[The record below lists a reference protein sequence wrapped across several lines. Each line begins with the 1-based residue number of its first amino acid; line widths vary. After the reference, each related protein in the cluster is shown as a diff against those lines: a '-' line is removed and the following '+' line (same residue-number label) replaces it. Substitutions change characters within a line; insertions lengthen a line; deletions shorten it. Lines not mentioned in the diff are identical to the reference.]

1 MTAAPGQR
9 PDEPTDFRAAIAQW
23 RLALRTE
30 VKRCSSLPSSMF
42 DACDPAL
49 ETHLASTAES
59 MLMALL
65 ANPALAAD
73 DEHPAHP
80 GLLQPRHERIGS
92 AELATLPN
100 LVGRPVPANL
110 SLDAGLD
117 EEYLAILS
125 EIVCAD
131 AGPHV
136 ERAIDLLQEQFGEVA
151 EFAQRVP
158 HPPTPATD
166 RSPA

>member
-49 ETHLASTAES
+49 ETHLASTAEA

-65 ANPALAAD
+65 ASPSPAAD
-73 DEHPAHP
+73 GEPP
-80 GLLQPRHERIGS
+80 GRPSHLQPRHERIGS
-92 AELATLPN
+92 AELRRLPN
-100 LVGRPVPANL
+100 LVGKGVPTHA

-117 EEYLAILS
+117 EEFLAILS

-136 ERAIDLLQEQFGEVA
+136 ERAIDLLQQQFGEVA
-151 EFAQRVP
+151 EFAQSVRQRT
-158 HPPTPATD
+158 PPTPD
-166 RSPA
+166 RSTA

>member
-49 ETHLASTAES
+49 ETHLASTAEA

-65 ANPALAAD
+65 VSPSLTDASAS
-73 DEHPAHP
+73 P
-80 GLLQPRHERIGS
+80 GRSSQLQPRQERIAS
-92 AELATLPN
+92 DELRQLPN
-100 LVGRPVPANL
+100 LVAKGGPAEV

-117 EEYLAILS
+117 EEFLAILS
-125 EIVCAD
+125 ELVCTD

-136 ERAIDLLQEQFGEVA
+136 ERAIDLLQQQFGEVA
-151 EFAQRVP
+151 EFALAMRQRAP
-158 HPPTPATD
+158 ETPD

>member
-1 MTAAPGQR
+1 
-9 PDEPTDFRAAIAQW
+9 
-23 RLALRTE
+23 
-30 VKRCSSLPSSMF
+30 MF

-65 ANPALAAD
+65 ANPGLAGD
-73 DEHPAHP
+73 DEHPARP

-92 AELATLPN
+92 TELRTLPN
-100 LVGRPVPANL
+100 LVGRAAPGSL
-110 SLDAGLD
+110 SLDTGLD
-117 EEYLAILS
+117 EEFLAILS

-151 EFAQRVP
+151 DFALRTA
-158 HPPTPATD
+158 HHAPPTAD
-166 RSPA
+166 QSPA